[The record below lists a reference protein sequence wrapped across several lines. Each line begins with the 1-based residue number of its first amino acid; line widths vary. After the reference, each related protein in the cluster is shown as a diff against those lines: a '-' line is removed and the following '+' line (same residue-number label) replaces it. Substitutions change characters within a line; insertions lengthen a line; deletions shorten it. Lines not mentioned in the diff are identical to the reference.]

1 MAQEARGVNKYT
13 QEMFSRIPKYIK
25 ETKTINIDVPKY
37 LGNGKS
43 FSGSIIAF
51 WLANTFK
58 KYDLVHNFYF
68 NVGMHANTTLTT
80 VYDLRE
86 FKGTFVD
93 TWAARQWLKSDYLIA
108 ISSQTAEELIQKGY
122 PKNRIFTVNIGIN
135 DKFFKKEIKKKPQNK
150 VFKIGCISSF
160 EKNKNIVNTVK
171 AIKTYIFKLKY
182 EFDFYGPGG
191 TEENAI
197 KNEISKTQYIHIMGY
212 IPMKKIVETYDSFDA
227 FIFPSLYEGF
237 GLPILEAQ
245 ARGVPVIILK
255 HAVIPKEVRKYCFE
269 AEDLTNMMSIIEN
282 IKEKGYNEKLRKKAT
297 EYARSFTWDRCT
309 KETLEVYNKVAE
321 DVENL

>member
-1 MAQEARGVNKYT
+1 MAREARSVNRYT
-13 QEMFSRIPKYIK
+13 QEMFLRIPKYIK
-25 ETKTINIDVPKY
+25 KVEILNVDVPKY
-37 LGNGKS
+37 LGNGNS
-43 FSGSIIAF
+43 FSGNIIAF
-51 WLANTFK
+51 GLANIFK

-68 NVGMHANTTLTT
+68 NVGMHANITLTT

-93 TWAARQWLKSDYLIA
+93 AWAARQWFKSDYLIA
-108 ISSQTAEELIQKGY
+108 ISSQTAKELIQKGY

-135 DKFFKKEIKKKPQNK
+135 DEFLKKGKKKPQNK

-171 AIKTYIFKLKY
+171 AIKTHIFKLKY

-197 KNEISKTQYIHIMGY
+197 KNEIGKTPYIHIMGY

-255 HAVIPKEVRKYCFE
+255 RAVIPKEVRKYCFE
-269 AEDLTNMMSIIEN
+269 AEDLANMMSIIEN
-282 IKEKGYNEKLRKKAT
+282 IKERGYNEKLRNNAT
-297 EYARSFTWDRCT
+297 EYARSFTWKECA
-309 KETLEVYNKVAE
+309 KETLEVYK
-321 DVENL
+321 DILQK